1 MTQPARGATRFG
13 VLSGYPSPGA
23 AIAMAALGAL
33 AALLSLMA
41 GNWWLVLC
49 GVMTVVVGVR
59 WWLDSRSL
67 RTSSPAANG
76 ADDTATDGPDGHR

>member
-1 MTQPARGATRFG
+1 MTQPVRGATRFG

-23 AIAMAALGAL
+23 AMGMAALGAL

-49 GVMTVVVGVR
+49 GVATVAVGVR
-59 WWLDSRSL
+59 WWLDSWSL
-67 RTSSPAANG
+67 LASSSASDG
-76 ADDTATDGPDGHR
+76 ADDVPTDEPDGHR